1 MFYVIIMA
9 RARESLIDLDTTP
22 YYHCINRCIRRSYLC
37 GDDKFSGN
45 NFDHRRIWLVDKIKF
60 LSTVF
65 SIDIAAYAIMS
76 NHYHLV
82 LKVNRDKALNL
93 TRDEV
98 IDRWYQLYHG
108 CVLVDRYR
116 AGEKLDSAHMFRIN
130 EIVDEWRS
138 RLYDI
143 SWFMRNLNEFI
154 ARKANKE
161 DDCTGKFWEGRF
173 QSQAL
178 LDESAILSCMMYV
191 DLNPIRAKEAN
202 SLLES
207 DFTSIQ
213 ERIKQY
219 QSFKKQNN
227 SLNTKANKKL
237 EFTVLKQPKL
247 LLNFG
252 SSADKNT
259 IPFTLD
265 DYLELADFSSRLIVP
280 NKRGSVVKSSPKI
293 LEVLNIE
300 VNSWLNTI
308 QHFRRQYANFAGSKS
323 SLMKCAHSHN
333 HSWYKGS
340 A

>member
-1 MFYVIIMA
+1 MA
-9 RARESLIDLDTTP
+9 RARELLIDLDATP

-37 GDDKFSGN
+37 GDDKYSGN
-45 NFDHRRIWLVDKIKF
+45 NFDHRRTWLVDRIKF

-82 LKVNRDKALNL
+82 LKVNRAEVLNL
-93 TRDEV
+93 SNDEV
-98 IDRWYQLYHG
+98 IERWYQLYHG
-108 CVLVDRYR
+108 CILIDRYR
-116 AGEKLDSAHMFRIN
+116 AGEKLNAAYMFRIN

-161 DDCTGKFWEGRF
+161 DNCTGKFWEGRF
-173 QSQAL
+173 KSQAL

-191 DLNPIRAKEAN
+191 DLNPIRAKMAD
-202 SLLES
+202 SLLDS

-219 QSFKKQNN
+219 QSFKNQG
-227 SLNTKANKKL
+227 KANKKP
-237 EFTVLKQPKL
+237 EFTVLQQPKSL
-247 LLNFG
+247 LMFG
-252 SSADKNT
+252 CSQDKNT
-259 IPFTLD
+259 IPFTLF

-280 NKRGSVVKSSPKI
+280 NKRGSVESSKPTI
-293 LEVLNIE
+293 LNELNIE
-300 VNSWLNTI
+300 VESWINTI

-323 SLMKCAHSHN
+323 SLLKCAHSHN

>member
-1 MFYVIIMA
+1 MLSVVIMA
-9 RARESLIDLDTTP
+9 RARESLIDLDATP

-37 GDDKFSGN
+37 GDDKYSGN
-45 NFDHRRIWLVDKIKF
+45 NFDHRRTWLVDRIKF

-82 LKVNRDKALNL
+82 LKVNREEALSLSN
-93 TRDEV
+93 DDV
-98 IDRWYQLYHG
+98 IERWYQLYHG
-108 CVLVDRYR
+108 CILVDRYR
-116 AGEKLDSAHMFRIN
+116 SGEKLNAAYMFRIN
-130 EIVDEWRS
+130 EIVNEWRI

-143 SWFMRNLNEFI
+143 SWFMRSLNEFI

-161 DDCTGKFWEGRF
+161 DNCTGKFWEGRF
-173 QSQAL
+173 KSQAL

-191 DLNPIRAKEAN
+191 DLNPIRAKMVD
-202 SLLES
+202 SLIGS

-219 QSFKKQNN
+219 QSFKKQDKSKN
-227 SLNTKANKKL
+227 SKSNKKP
-237 EFTVLKQPKL
+237 EFTVLQQPKL
-247 LLNFG
+247 LLEFG
-252 SSADKNT
+252 CSMDKNT
-259 IPFTLD
+259 IPFTLF

-280 NKRGSVVKSSPKI
+280 NKRGSVLKTTPKI
-293 LEVLNIE
+293 LAVLNIE
-300 VNSWLNTI
+300 VDSWLNTI
-308 QHFRRQYANFAGSKS
+308 QHFRRHYANFAGSKS

>member
-1 MFYVIIMA
+1 MA
-9 RARESLIDLDTTP
+9 RARESLIDLDATP

-37 GDDKFSGN
+37 GEDSYSGN
-45 NFDHRRIWLVDKIKF
+45 NFDHRRSWLVDKIKF

-65 SIDIAAYAIMS
+65 LIDIAAYAIMS

-82 LKVNRDKALNL
+82 LKVNRSKALNL
-93 TRDEV
+93 TNNEV
-98 IDRWYQLYHG
+98 IARWYQLYHG

-116 AGEKLDSAHMFRIN
+116 SGEKLDSSHMLKIN

-178 LDESAILSCMMYV
+178 LDESAVLSCMMYV

-202 SLLES
+202 TLLES

-213 ERIKQY
+213 ERLKQY
-219 QSFKKQNN
+219 QSFKKQTN
-227 SLNTKANKKL
+227 SQKINIRKKL
-237 EFTVLKQPKL
+237 DFTIIQQPKFL
-247 LLNFG
+247 LEFG
-252 SSADKNT
+252 NTSNNNT
-259 IPFTLD
+259 IPFSLD

-280 NKRGSVVKSSPKI
+280 NKCGSVSKSTPNI
-293 LEVLNIE
+293 LVVLNIKA
-300 VNSWLNTI
+300 NSWLKAI
-308 QHFRRQYANFAGSKS
+308 QHFRRQYANFAGSRE
-323 SLMKCAHSHN
+323 SLIKFAHSHN

>member
-1 MFYVIIMA
+1 MA
-9 RARESLIDLDTTP
+9 RARESLIDLDATP

-37 GDDKFSGN
+37 GDDKYSGN
-45 NFDHRRIWLVDKIKF
+45 NFDHRRSWLVNRIKF

-82 LKVNRDKALNL
+82 LKVSRDEALNL
-93 TRDEV
+93 SNDEV
-98 IDRWYQLYHG
+98 IERWYQLYHG
-108 CVLVDRYR
+108 CILVDRYKS
-116 AGEKLDSAHMFRIN
+116 GEKLNAAYMFRIN
-130 EIVDEWRS
+130 EIIDEWRS

-154 ARKANKE
+154 ARKANRE
-161 DDCTGKFWEGRF
+161 DNCTGRFWEGRF
-173 QSQAL
+173 KSQAL

-191 DLNPIRAKEAN
+191 DLNPIRAKIAD
-202 SLLES
+202 SLSDS

-213 ERIKQY
+213 ERINQY
-219 QSFKKQNN
+219 QSFKKH
-227 SLNTKANKKL
+227 SDIKSNKPNIKTG
-237 EFTVLKQPKL
+237 FTVPQQPKSL
-247 LLNFG
+247 LKFG
-252 SSADKNT
+252 CSIDKNT
-259 IPFTLD
+259 IPFTLF

-280 NKRGSVVKSSPKI
+280 NRRGSVSQQTPKI
-293 LEVLNIE
+293 LEALNIE
-300 VNSWLNTI
+300 VDSWFNTI
-308 QHFRRQYANFAGSKS
+308 QHFRRHYANFAGSKA

>member
-1 MFYVIIMA
+1 MLLVVIMA
-9 RARESLIDLDTTP
+9 RARESLIDLDATP

-37 GDDKFSGN
+37 GDDKYSGN
-45 NFDHRRIWLVDKIKF
+45 NFDHRRTWLVDRIKF

-82 LKVNRDKALNL
+82 LKVNRDEALSLSN
-93 TRDEV
+93 DDV
-98 IDRWYQLYHG
+98 IARWYQLYHG
-108 CVLVDRYR
+108 CILVDRYR
-116 AGEKLDSAHMFRIN
+116 SGEKLNKAYMFRIN
-130 EIVDEWRS
+130 EIVQEWRT

-161 DDCTGKFWEGRF
+161 DNCTGKFWEGRF
-173 QSQAL
+173 KSQAL
-178 LDESAILSCMMYV
+178 LDEPAILSCMMYV
-191 DLNPIRAKEAN
+191 DLNPVRAKIAD
-202 SLLES
+202 SLIGS

-219 QSFKKQNN
+219 QSFKKQGE
-227 SLNTKANKKL
+227 SKNKKT
-237 EFTVLKQPKL
+237 EFTVLQQPKL
-247 LLNFG
+247 LLEFG
-252 SSADKNT
+252 CSIDKNT
-259 IPFTLD
+259 IPFTLF

-280 NKRGSVVKSSPKI
+280 NKRGSVLKETPKI
-293 LEVLNIE
+293 LTVLNIE
-300 VNSWLNTI
+300 IDSWFNTI
-308 QHFRRQYANFAGSKS
+308 QHFRRHYANFAGSKS
-323 SLMKCAHSHN
+323 SLMKCAHNHN